1 MRKDSRSSQI
11 AVRRSAIAVALLAAS
26 VTVGCGYKGDLV
38 LPAEQNSD
46 VIARDIVTTGQ
57 SINTVDEGTVGG
69 SAVIDAGTPAV
80 EPVVQTAD
88 TQNEVTP
95 AVEAA
100 NANSVVVDIPATLED
115 DDTTNKK
122 DNKTQ

>member
-11 AVRRSAIAVALLAAS
+11 AVRRSAIVVALLAAS

-100 NANSVVVDIPATLED
+100 NANSVVVDIPARLED

>member
-11 AVRRSAIAVALLAAS
+11 AVRRSAIVVALLAAS

-69 SAVIDAGTPAV
+69 SAVIDASTPAV